1 MILHQGCL
9 RKDETILIHGIGGG
23 VGIAAL
29 QISQKIGA
37 KIIGTASLRKHAKI
51 KELGINNLI
60 DYRSEKFYEK
70 VMDITNGRGVDL
82 VLDPLGGKDLANSY
96 KCLTEFGRVGVYGFS
111 TAVTG
116 LKRSYIKMLPKF
128 LQMPSFN
135 PRHLMMKNLGAFGF
149 HLGMIRQRKDLVDR
163 YGKILFEWLDE
174 RAINPMIDCIF
185 DLENAADAH
194 QYIADRKNIGKVL
207 LKSN

>member
-1 MILHQGCL
+1 MFIIEEKWLSVAASIPVNYLTAYFMILHQGCL

-29 QISQKIGA
+29 LLSQKIGA
-37 KIIGTASLRKHAKI
+37 TIIGTASLRKHAKI

-60 DYRSEKFYEK
+60 DYRSEKFHEK

-116 LKRSYIKMLPKF
+116 LKRSYIRILHKF
-128 LQMPSFN
+128 LQMHCLHNVPFY
-135 PRHLMMKNLGAFGF
+135 L
-149 HLGMIRQRKDLVDR
+149 
-163 YGKILFEWLDE
+163 
-174 RAINPMIDCIF
+174 IF
-185 DLENAADAH
+185 
-194 QYIADRKNIGKVL
+194 V
-207 LKSN
+207 